1 MVVDEEGRDCAAE
14 RKARAEDV
22 LRPGQPV
29 RTAWPERGT
38 STDLPFLE
46 HLLMSIRDQTPRGKL
61 RADLLPCTCQCL
73 LPTRSTRKS
82 LRHIDHDFPAQPS
95 VCLLVVGQR
104 ADT

>member
-29 RTAWPERGT
+29 RIAWPERGT

-61 RADLLPCTCQCL
+61 RADVLPCTCL

-82 LRHIDHDFPAQPS
+82 LRHIDHDCS
-95 VCLLVVGQR
+95 CTTICLLAR
-104 ADT
+104 RWTTS

>member
-14 RKARAEDV
+14 RKARAEDA
-22 LRPGQPV
+22 LWPV
-29 RTAWPERGT
+29 RTTWPERGT

-46 HLLMSIRDQTPRGKL
+46 HLLMSIRDQTPLARGKL
-61 RADLLPCTCQCL
+61 RADVLPCTCL
-73 LPTRSTRKS
+73 LPTCSTRKS